1 MKFKAFSLIFLFSAL
16 AALLAIGSCNRSDR
30 QRKSKARNWCEIKES
45 GVIRVITMYNP
56 TSYFIYRNKEM
67 GYEYSLAKQFA
78 NLHGLEM
85 EIVTANK
92 FEELTE
98 LLREGKGDVIAYDMP
113 VLLRRKFLFRYCGP
127 ETVTHQVLVQRRD
140 TSRLDRVPD
149 LIGKTVYVERGSKYE
164 LRTQNLGKELGGK
177 ITMKYAINDTAASI
191 DEFIDAVARGEID
204 YTIADNLTA
213 TLYKGVYR
221 NIDISVNV
229 SFEQRSAWL
238 VMKKNSELADS
249 IDSWVKANNL
259 EKKYLSDMRKYFRI
273 NKFGH
278 SRISTAGSAISLKD
292 GIISPYDDLF
302 KKYAATIGWDW
313 KLLAAMAYS
322 ESKFDS
328 TLVSWAGARGIMQ
341 LMPQTAKGFSDE
353 GWDTDSNEHNIAAAC
368 RYIASLERSFAGR
381 VKDKDERLK
390 FIIASYNS
398 GIGHVL
404 DAIALAD
411 KYGMNPEVW
420 NDNVGKAILMK
431 NNPEYYNDP
440 VCRFGVFKGVETSAY
455 VDKVLGLYDYYRS
468 NIKKE

>member
-1 MKFKAFSLIFLFSAL
+1 MKHNIICSFLVFLAL
-16 AALLAIGSCNRSDR
+16 SVMLALGGCNSDK
-30 QRKSKARNWCEIKES
+30 QRKGKARNWNEIKES
-45 GVIRVITMYNP
+45 GIIRVITMYNP
-56 TSYFIYRNKEM
+56 TSYFIYRNNEM
-67 GYEYSLAKQFA
+67 GYEYDLAKQFA
-78 NLHGLEM
+78 DLHGLKM

-113 VLLRRKFLFRYCGP
+113 VQLRKKIMFRYCGP

-140 TSRLDRVPD
+140 SSKLSKVPD
-149 LIGKTVYVERGSKYE
+149 LIGKVVYVERDSKYE

-177 ITMKYAINDTAASI
+177 ITIRYSMNDSTASI
-191 DEFIDAVARGEID
+191 DEFIDAVAKGKID
-204 YTIADNLTA
+204 YTIADNITA
-213 TLYKGVYR
+213 SLYKGFYK
-221 NIDISVNV
+221 NIDISMNV

-249 IDSWVKANNL
+249 IDSWAKANNL
-259 EKKYLSDMRKYFRI
+259 DKKYLPVMKKYFRMS
-273 NKFGH
+273 KLGDSH
-278 SRISTAGSAISLKD
+278 VVTQGSAISLKD

-302 KKYAATIGWDW
+302 RKYAATIGWDW
-313 KLLAAMAYS
+313 KLLAAVAYS

-353 GWDTDSNEHNIAAAC
+353 EWDSDSNEHNIAAAC

-381 VKDKDERLK
+381 VQDRNERLK
-390 FIIASYNS
+390 FIIAAYNS

-404 DAIALAD
+404 DAIALAE
-411 KYGMNPEVW
+411 KYGMDPEIW
-420 NDNVGKAILMK
+420 EGNVGKAILMK
-431 NNPEYYNDP
+431 SNPEYYNDP

-455 VDKVLGLYDYYRS
+455 VDKVLGLYNYYKN
-468 NIKKE
+468 NIKEK

>member
-1 MKFKAFSLIFLFSAL
+1 MKYKLLSLLVAFAVLSSLFVL
-16 AALLAIGSCNRSDR
+16 GGCDKEK
-30 QRKSKARNWCEIKES
+30 QRKSNVRSWSEIKDS
-45 GVIRVITMYNP
+45 GVLRVITMYNP
-56 TSYFIYRNKEM
+56 TSYFIYRNNEM
-67 GYEYSLAKQFA
+67 GYEYDLAKQFA
-78 NLHGLEM
+78 DYHGLKM

-92 FEELTE
+92 FEDLTA

-113 VLLRRKFLFRYCGP
+113 VLLRRKILFRYCGP

-140 TSRLDRVPD
+140 TSKLSKVPD
-149 LIGKTVYVERGSKYE
+149 LIGKVVYVEKGSKYE

-177 ITMKYAINDTAASI
+177 IRIKYALNDTAASI
-191 DEFIDAVARGEID
+191 DEFIDAVAKGKID

-213 TLYKGVYR
+213 SLYKEFYR
-221 NIDISVNV
+221 NIDISMSV

-238 VMKKNSELADS
+238 VMKRNGELADS
-249 IDSWVKANNL
+249 IDAWAKKNNL
-259 EKKYLSDMRKYFRI
+259 EKKYLSTMKKYFRI
-273 NKFGH
+273 SKLGG
-278 SRISTAGSAISLKD
+278 SSVSTYGTAISLKD
-292 GIISPYDDLF
+292 GVISPYDNLF
-302 KKYAATIGWDW
+302 KTYASSIGWDW
-313 KLLAAMAYS
+313 KLLAAIAYC

-353 GWDTDSNEHNIAAAC
+353 GWNTESNEHNIAAAC
-368 RYIASLERSFAGR
+368 RYIASLDRSLAGR
-381 VKDKDERLK
+381 VKDRNERLK

-420 NDNVGKAILMK
+420 DNNVGKAILMK

-440 VCRFGVFKGVETSAY
+440 VCRFGVFKGIETSTY

-468 NIKKE
+468 NIKEK

>member
-1 MKFKAFSLIFLFSAL
+1 MKYKLLGLFFLFAVLSS
-16 AALLAIGSCNRSDR
+16 LLFVGGCDR
-30 QRKSKARNWCEIKES
+30 EKQRRKSNVRAWSEIKES

-56 TSYFIYRNKEM
+56 TSYFIYRNNEM
-67 GYEYSLAKQFA
+67 GYEYDLAKQFA
-78 NLHGLEM
+78 DYHDLKM
-85 EIVTANK
+85 EIVTANR
-92 FEELTE
+92 FEDLTT

-113 VLLRRKFLFRYCGP
+113 VLLRRKILFRYCGP

-140 TSRLDRVPD
+140 TSKLSKVPE
-149 LIGKTVYVERGSKYE
+149 LIGKVVYVEKGSKYE

-177 ITMKYAINDTAASI
+177 ITIKYALNDTATSI
-191 DEFIDAVARGEID
+191 DEFIDAVAKGKID

-213 TLYKGVYR
+213 SLYKGFYK
-221 NIDISVNV
+221 NLDISMNV

-249 IDSWVKANNL
+249 IDSWTLKNNL
-259 EKKYLSDMRKYFRI
+259 EKKYLSTMKKYFRMSKLG
-273 NKFGH
+273 NN
-278 SRISTAGSAISLKD
+278 SVSTYGSAISLKD
-292 GIISPYDDLF
+292 GIISPYDNLF
-302 KKYAATIGWDW
+302 KQYAATIGWDW
-313 KLLAAMAYS
+313 KLLAAIAYS
-322 ESKFDS
+322 ESRFDS
-328 TLVSWAGARGIMQ
+328 TLVSWAGAKGIMQ

-353 GWDTDSNEHNIAAAC
+353 GWDTNSNEHNIAAAC

-381 VKDKDERLK
+381 VKDRDERLK

-420 NDNVGKAILMK
+420 DNNVGKAILMK

-455 VDKVLGLYDYYRS
+455 VDKVLGLYNYYSS